1 MSSSSYQ
8 PRLSPSNQRNQRNE
22 DETKST
28 KSSPI
33 SPKPPVHTVSTII
46 PLVESPKSRQGLRVR
61 ANTSPERQSSASLP
75 SLTNRRRAG
84 TNSQP
89 QQPPRR
95 LDLGS
100 TGSRQSL
107 CEALSPLEE
116 STQDVPSEP
125 IPIPPRKQK
134 LGPFSPTGTPLTAR
148 APPGN
153 YFPQLSEFTNSRPRI
168 SQSLTPSYSR
178 SSTTTKMPKSE
189 TGPNVQRGFVPPTPQ
204 AKSPL
209 YTPTSPLS
217 ATAPRNTLSPSSR
230 HKEKRPGHSLNLAGL
245 PRFHPAN
252 FPSKDSNPSTT
263 LTRNE
268 RSITSQPRPGRG
280 SDAQQKLNQYQRDLV
295 ANAGKY
301 AKPSPPRLT
310 PLRSPGDPMTPL
322 ALEDQKDY
330 LCAGSAPFSQNG
342 DGREMVERLIRREN
356 ERRTHPEAKAG
367 NISPAMSPGVSPAV
381 SPAGGRG

>member
-1 MSSSSYQ
+1 MDSSSYQ
-8 PRLSPSNQRNQRNE
+8 SKSSPSYQRNKS
-22 DETKST
+22 ETKPT
-28 KSSPI
+28 KSSPT
-33 SPKPPVHTVSTII
+33 SPTSPRPDVRTTNTVI
-46 PLVESPKSRQGLRVR
+46 PLVESPKSRRGLRVR

-84 TNSQP
+84 TNCQP

-100 TGSRQSL
+100 IGSRPSL

-116 STQDVPSEP
+116 STQDKPSEP
-125 IPIPPRKQK
+125 IPIPPRKQNH
-134 LGPFSPTGTPLTAR
+134 GPFSPTGTPLTAR
-148 APPGN
+148 APPGQ
-153 YFPQLSEFTNSRPRI
+153 YFPQLSEFTNPRPRI

-178 SSTTTKMPKSE
+178 GSTTTKMPKSE
-189 TGPNVQRGFVPPTPQ
+189 TGPSVQRGFVPTAPR

-217 ATAPRNTLSPSSR
+217 ATAPRNTLPPSSR
-230 HKEKRPGHSLNLAGL
+230 HKEMRPGQNLNLAGL
-245 PRFHPAN
+245 PKFHPAN
-252 FPSKDSNPSTT
+252 FPSRDSNPVTS
-263 LTRNE
+263 LSRNE

-280 SDAQQKLNQYQRDLV
+280 SDAQQKIQQYQRDLV

-310 PLRSPGDPMTPL
+310 PLRSPGEPMTPL
-322 ALEDQKDY
+322 ALEGQGDY
-330 LCAGSAPFSQNG
+330 LCAGSASFSPKG
-342 DGREMVERLIRREN
+342 DGREMVERLIRKEN

-367 NISPAMSPGVSPAV
+367 RVSPAMSPVVSPAV

>member
-1 MSSSSYQ
+1 MKFSSYQ
-8 PRLSPSNQRNQRNE
+8 PKSSASYPGNE
-22 DETKST
+22 DETEIIDSSSLHTRPDVRTAST
-28 KSSPI
+28 
-33 SPKPPVHTVSTII
+33 VI
-46 PLVESPKSRQGLRVR
+46 PLVESPQSRRGLRDR

-95 LDLGS
+95 LDLAS
-100 TGSRQSL
+100 IGSRPSP
-107 CEALSPLEE
+107 CETLPTLKE
-116 STQDVPSEP
+116 STPDKPSEP

-134 LGPFSPTGTPLTAR
+134 HGPFSPTGTPLTAR

-153 YFPQLSEFTNSRPRI
+153 YFPQLSEFTNPRPRI

-178 SSTTTKMPKSE
+178 GSTTTKMPKSE
-189 TGPNVQRGFVPPTPQ
+189 TGPNVQRGFVPTAPR
-204 AKSPL
+204 ANSPL

-217 ATAPRNTLSPSSR
+217 PTAPRNTLSPSSR
-230 HKEKRPGHSLNLAGL
+230 HKERRPGQSLHLAGL

-252 FPSKDSNPSTT
+252 FPSRESNPITS
-263 LTRNE
+263 LSRNE

-295 ANAGKY
+295 ANAGKF

-310 PLRSPGDPMTPL
+310 PLRSPGEPMTPL
-322 ALEDQKDY
+322 TLEGHGDY
-330 LCAGSAPFSQNG
+330 LCAGSASLSPKG
-342 DGREMVERLIRREN
+342 DGREIVERLIRREN
-356 ERRTHPEAKAG
+356 ERRIHPEAKAG
-367 NISPAMSPGVSPAV
+367 SVSPAMSPAVSPAV

>member
-1 MSSSSYQ
+1 MDYSSSQS
-8 PRLSPSNQRNQRNE
+8 
-22 DETKST
+22 
-28 KSSPI
+28 KSSPSYSKGQDGTRI
-33 SPKPPVHTVSTII
+33 IKPPSKDARPDVYTANTVI
-46 PLVESPKSRQGLRVR
+46 PLVESPKSRRGLRVR

-89 QQPPRR
+89 QQQPPRS

-100 TGSRQSL
+100 IGSRLSL
-107 CEALSPLEE
+107 GETLSPLEE
-116 STQDVPSEP
+116 STPDKPSKP
-125 IPIPPRKQK
+125 IPIPPRKQDH
-134 LGPFSPTGTPLTAR
+134 GPFSPTGTPLTAR

-178 SSTTTKMPKSE
+178 GSSTAKMPRTE
-189 TGPNVQRGFVPPTPQ
+189 TGPTVQRGFIPAAPR

-217 ATAPRNTLSPSSR
+217 ATAPRNILTPNSR
-230 HKEKRPGHSLNLAGL
+230 PKERRAGQSLNLGGL
-245 PRFHPAN
+245 PKFHPAN
-252 FPSKDSNPSTT
+252 FPSRDSNPALSQ
-263 LTRNE
+263 NK

-280 SDAQQKLNQYQRDLV
+280 SDAQQKIHQYQRDLV

-310 PLRSPGDPMTPL
+310 PLRSPGEPMTPL
-322 ALEDQKDY
+322 MLEGQGDY
-330 LCAGSAPFSQNG
+330 LCAGSTSLSPKG
-342 DGREMVERLIRREN
+342 DGREMVERLIRKEN
-356 ERRTHPEAKAG
+356 ERRKHPEAKAG
-367 NISPAMSPGVSPAV
+367 SVSPAISPAV